1 MCKFDY
7 PNLNDIMI
15 KIYTTNWCP
24 SCNAAK
30 NLLDSID
37 IAYKE
42 INIEEENISRE
53 DLLKTTG
60 GYSVPQIIINDKCI
74 GGYQELLTLHQNNKL
89 DSLLNE
95 N

>member
-1 MCKFDY
+1 
-7 PNLNDIMI
+7 MI

-24 SCNAAK
+24 YCISAK
-30 NLLDSID
+30 KLCKSLNIE
-37 IAYKE
+37 YKE

-53 DLLKTTG
+53 YLLKTTG

-74 GGYQELLTLHQNNKL
+74 GGYQELLALHQNNKL